1 MGAVVAT
8 VLIAM
13 GVVLLAQLMTDQK
26 VSEKRLDHRV
36 SGEQVLVDTAT
47 FYQNG
52 EFDAIWGL

>member
-1 MGAVVAT
+1 
-8 VLIAM
+8 M